1 MRVTPSRFAV
11 VAASVVAALCVT
23 AGDAHAVSIIKDP
36 NPPKYGVEIEPHLNL
51 NFGGFGF
58 YEYNT
63 FGWGPGVRFSIPVMS
78 PGFIKSINDSIAIS
92 FGADL
97 LHYSGRRYYCNGR
110 NCNVYF
116 DTGDFWALYLPV
128 TMQWNFWLT
137 DKWSVMGEPGL
148 AIRHSFLDNDYCNS
162 TIYNDCRSITTV
174 VPAFYAGG
182 RYHFGETT
190 ALTMKIGFPTFFS
203 IGVSFF

>member
-1 MRVTPSRFAV
+1 MRVSPFRV
-11 VAASVVAALCVT
+11 VAASIAVASCVI
-23 AGDAHAVSIIKDP
+23 AGDAGAASIIKDP
-36 NPPKYGVEIEPHLNL
+36 HPPQYGVEIEPHLNL
-51 NFGGFGF
+51 NLGGVGL
-58 YEYNT
+58 YEYGA
-63 FGWGPGVRFSIPVMS
+63 FGWGPGVRFSIPLMS
-78 PGFIKSINDSIAIS
+78 PGFIKTINDSIAIS

-97 LHYSGRRYYCNGR
+97 LHYDGRAYYCNGR
-110 NCNVYF
+110 GCPSTFYS
-116 DTGDFWALYLPV
+116 DSFWALYVPV

-148 AIRHSFLDNDYCNS
+148 ALRHAFVSDTYCD
-162 TIYNDCRSITTV
+162 TRFYDCRNVTTV
-174 VPAFYAGG
+174 VPAFYVGG